1 MLINVSFEFLMTVN
15 SSPPQKELSWCEPDA
30 GTHSSLQRS
39 QPDSQHSVAWSFQSV
54 WDNDAQSSSQWGV
67 DVSLCMMVTD
77 EQSHLKEASNFELFD
92 FVIFYTATIFT
103 LHFTPSQ
110 IDQSFLKNSHFP
122 VTFVTWM
129 ETDHSEKPHVTWTQ
143 HAVCSG
149 PQWMFCRSL
158 MDLLVP
164 GLNVA
169 AAGCSCCML
178 SPLVASLYSGDQH
191 VAACC

>member
-1 MLINVSFEFLMTVN
+1 MLIMWALN
-15 SSPPQKELSWCEPDA
+15 SSPPQKELRWCEPDV

-39 QPDSQHSVAWSFQSV
+39 QPDAQHSEKLWKNVAWSFQSV

-77 EQSHLKEASNFELFD
+77 EQSHLNDAINFGLFD

-103 LHFTPSQ
+103 LYFTPSQ

-129 ETDHSEKPHVTWTQ
+129 EADNSEKSHVTWTQ

-149 PQWMFCRSL
+149 P
-158 MDLLVP
+158 
-164 GLNVA
+164 
-169 AAGCSCCML
+169 GCSAGHWWISWFL
-178 SPLVASLYSGDQH
+178 G
-191 VAACC
+191 